1 MIFTILITI
10 VFIAELIIG
19 FTLLVNLLKIDCIIN
34 KLNQDLL
41 LIQPSL
47 EEICGLIKAISFQ
60 IKEMA
65 DEYRDEILK
74 KREEMSVRLLSKIF
88 AGILLWKINI
98 KLIRKIRKSKITKT
112 LAKGLTLLQI
122 MV

>member
-19 FTLLVNLLKIDCIIN
+19 FTLLINLIKFDCRIN

-47 EEICGLIKAISFQ
+47 EEVCELVKAISFQ

-65 DEYRDEILK
+65 AEYRDEVLK
-74 KREEMSVRLLSKIF
+74 RREEMSVRLISKLL
-88 AGILLWKINI
+88 AGILLWKINL

>member
-19 FTLLVNLLKIDCIIN
+19 FALIMNLIKFDCRIN

-47 EEICGLIKAISFQ
+47 EEVCELVKAISFQ

-65 DEYRDEILK
+65 AEYRDGVLK
-74 KREEMSVRLLSKIF
+74 RREEMSVRLISKLL
-88 AGILLWKINI
+88 AGILLWKINL

>member
-19 FTLLVNLLKIDCIIN
+19 FALIMNLIKFDCRIN

-47 EEICGLIKAISFQ
+47 EEVCELVKAISFQ

-65 DEYRDEILK
+65 AEYRDEVLK
-74 KREEMSVRLLSKIF
+74 RREEMSVRLISKLL
-88 AGILLWKINI
+88 AGILLWKINL

>member
-19 FTLLVNLLKIDCIIN
+19 FALIMNLIKFDCRIN

-47 EEICGLIKAISFQ
+47 EEVCGLVKAISFQ

-65 DEYRDEILK
+65 AEYRDEVLK
-74 KREEMSVRLLSKIF
+74 RREEMSVRLISKLL
-88 AGILLWKINI
+88 AGILLWKINL

>member
-1 MIFTILITI
+1 MIFTILIII

-19 FTLLVNLLKIDCIIN
+19 FALIMNLIKFDCRIN

-47 EEICGLIKAISFQ
+47 EEVCELVKAISFQ

-65 DEYRDEILK
+65 AEYRDEVLK
-74 KREEMSVRLLSKIF
+74 RREEMSVRLISKLL
-88 AGILLWKINI
+88 AGILLWKINL

>member
-19 FTLLVNLLKIDCIIN
+19 FTLLVNLLKIDCKIN

-47 EEICGLIKAISFQ
+47 EEICRLIKAISFQ

>member
-19 FTLLVNLLKIDCIIN
+19 FTLLVNLLKIDCKIN

-65 DEYRDEILK
+65 DEYRDEVLK
-74 KREEMSVRLLSKIF
+74 RREEMSVRLISKLL
-88 AGILLWKINI
+88 AGILLWKINL

>member
-1 MIFTILITI
+1 
-10 VFIAELIIG
+10 
-19 FTLLVNLLKIDCIIN
+19 
-34 KLNQDLL
+34 
-41 LIQPSL
+41 
-47 EEICGLIKAISFQ
+47 
-60 IKEMA
+60 MA

>member
-19 FTLLVNLLKIDCIIN
+19 FTLLVNLLKIDCKIN

>member
-19 FTLLVNLLKIDCIIN
+19 FALIMNLIKFDCRIN

-47 EEICGLIKAISFQ
+47 EEVCGLVKAISFQ

-65 DEYRDEILK
+65 AEYRDEVLK
-74 KREEMSVRLLSKIF
+74 RREEMSVRLISKLL
-88 AGILLWKINI
+88 AGILLWKINL
-98 KLIRKIRKSKITKT
+98 KLIRIIRKSKITKT

>member
-19 FTLLVNLLKIDCIIN
+19 FALIMNLIKFDCRIN

-47 EEICGLIKAISFQ
+47 EEVCGLVKAISFQ

-65 DEYRDEILK
+65 AEYRDEVLK
-74 KREEMSVRLLSKIF
+74 RREEMSVRLISKLL
-88 AGILLWKINI
+88 AGILLWKINL
-98 KLIRKIRKSKITKT
+98 KFIRKIRKSKITKT

>member
-19 FTLLVNLLKIDCIIN
+19 FTLLVNLLKIDCKIN

-47 EEICGLIKAISFQ
+47 EEICRLIKAISFQ

-98 KLIRKIRKSKITKT
+98 KLIRKIRKSKITKP

>member
-19 FTLLVNLLKIDCIIN
+19 FALIMNLIKFDCRIN

-47 EEICGLIKAISFQ
+47 EEVCELVKAISFQ

-65 DEYRDEILK
+65 AEYRDEVLK
-74 KREEMSVRLLSKIF
+74 RREEISVRLISKLL
-88 AGILLWKINI
+88 AGILLWKINL

>member
-1 MIFTILITI
+1 MIFTILIII

-19 FTLLVNLLKIDCIIN
+19 FALIMNLIKFDCRIN

-47 EEICGLIKAISFQ
+47 EEVCGLVKAISFQ

-65 DEYRDEILK
+65 AEYRDEVLK
-74 KREEMSVRLLSKIF
+74 RREEMSVRLISKLL
-88 AGILLWKINI
+88 AGILLWKINL